1 MAAATETQASTPAP
15 DGLYRYD
22 GLAGGVTRFDSVT
35 EREIARFREQGYL
48 VVHEAFAI
56 DRVQDALDGLLDLL
70 AGRSP
75 SFDSVDYESSVDPAM
90 LDGMAAEERQDYV
103 RKFMWFVGH
112 DERLRTLSED
122 PALMGVVRRIIGEEP
137 MLFQD
142 MALLKPPRVGREKPW
157 HQDHA
162 YFDLELRT
170 RVVGVWIALDPAT
183 TGNGCML
190 VKPGSHL
197 QGPVVHFKRR
207 DWQICDTDVDPLGT
221 LGGSAGAG
229 RVPVLLQLHAAR
241 HRPEHERPA
250 APRGAVPLPARRRRA
265 HQPGGTHGRVR
276 LRGKGRDLLTGR
288 PSERNR
294 QSSGAV

>member
-1 MAAATETQASTPAP
+1 MATATETRASTPAP

-22 GLAGGVTRFDSVT
+22 GLAGGVTGFDSVT

-48 VVHEAFAI
+48 VVHDAITI

-75 SFDSVDYESSVDPAM
+75 SFDSVDYEPSVDPAT
-90 LDGMAAEERQDYV
+90 LDGLAAEERQDYV

-112 DERLRTLSED
+112 DERLRALSED
-122 PALMGVVRRIIGEEP
+122 PALMAVVRRIIGEEP

-207 DWQICDTDVDPLGT
+207 DWQICDADVDPLGT
-221 LGGSAGAG
+221 L
-229 RVPVLLQLHAAR
+229 
-241 HRPEHERPA
+241 
-250 APRGAVPLPARRRRA
+250 AVPLEPGGCLFFSSFMQHGTAPNTSDQRRRA
-265 HQPGGTHGRVR
+265 VQFHYRPAGAELVSLEERMAVFGSE
-276 LRGKGRDLLTGR
+276 GKDVTC
-288 PSERNR
+288 
-294 QSSGAV
+294 

>member
-1 MAAATETQASTPAP
+1 MATATETQASRPAP
-15 DGLYRYD
+15 DGLYGYD
-22 GLAGGVTRFDSVT
+22 GLADGVTGFGSVT
-35 EREIARFREQGYL
+35 EQEIARFREQGYL
-48 VVHEAFAI
+48 VVHEAFTI

-75 SFDSVDYESSVDPAM
+75 SFDSVDYESSVDPAT

-112 DERLRTLSED
+112 DERLRALSED
-122 PALMGVVRRIIGEEP
+122 PALMRVVRRIIGEEP

-142 MALLKPPRVGREKPW
+142 MALLKPPRVGRDKPW

-162 YFDLELRT
+162 YFNLELRT
-170 RVVGVWIALDPAT
+170 RVVGVWVALDQAT

-207 DWQICDTDVDPLGT
+207 DWQICDADVDPLGT
-221 LGGSAGAG
+221 L
-229 RVPVLLQLHAAR
+229 
-241 HRPEHERPA
+241 
-250 APRGAVPLPARRRRA
+250 AVPLEPGGCLFFSSLMQHGTARNTSDQRRRA
-265 HQPGGTHGRVR
+265 VQFHYRPAGAELTSLEERMAVFGSE
-276 LRGKGRDLLTGR
+276 GKDVTC
-288 PSERNR
+288 
-294 QSSGAV
+294 

>member
-1 MAAATETQASTPAP
+1 MATEPGTQASRPAP
-15 DGLYRYD
+15 EGLYRYD
-22 GLAGGVTRFDSVT
+22 GLAEGVTGFDSVT
-35 EREIARFREQGYL
+35 ERAIARFREQGYL
-48 VVHEAFAI
+48 VVHNAFTI

-75 SFDSVDYESSVDPAM
+75 SFDSVDYESSVDPAT

-112 DERLRTLSED
+112 DERLRALSED

-142 MALLKPPRVGREKPW
+142 MALLKPPRVGKEKPW

-197 QGPVVHFKRR
+197 RGPVVHFRRR

-221 LGGSAGAG
+221 L
-229 RVPVLLQLHAAR
+229 
-241 HRPEHERPA
+241 
-250 APRGAVPLPARRRRA
+250 AVPLEPGGCLFFSSFMQHGTAPNTSDERRRA
-265 HQPGGTHGRVR
+265 VQFHYRPASAELTSLEERMAVFGSE
-276 LRGKGRDLLTGR
+276 GKDA
-288 PSERNR
+288 SC
-294 QSSGAV
+294 

>member
-1 MAAATETQASTPAP
+1 MATATEIQASRPAP

-22 GLAGGVTRFDSVT
+22 GLAEGVTGFDSVT

-70 AGRSP
+70 AGSSP
-75 SFDSVDYESSVDPAM
+75 TFDSVDYESSVDPAT

-112 DERLRTLSED
+112 DERLRALSED

-137 MLFQD
+137 ELFQD

-162 YFDLELRT
+162 YFNLELRT
-170 RVVGVWIALDPAT
+170 RVVGVWIALDQAT

-190 VKPGSHL
+190 VKPGSHR

-207 DWQICDTDVDPLGT
+207 DWQICDADVDPLGT
-221 LGGSAGAG
+221 L
-229 RVPVLLQLHAAR
+229 
-241 HRPEHERPA
+241 
-250 APRGAVPLPARRRRA
+250 AVPLEPGGCLFFSSLMQHGTAPNTSDDRRRA
-265 HQPGGTHGRVR
+265 VQFHYRPAGAELTSLEERMAVFGSE
-276 LRGKGRDLLTGR
+276 GKDV
-288 PSERNR
+288 SC
-294 QSSGAV
+294 

>member
-1 MAAATETQASTPAP
+1 MATATEIQASRPAP

-22 GLAGGVTRFDSVT
+22 GLAESVTGFDSVT

-56 DRVQDALDGLLDLL
+56 DRVQDALAGLLDLL

-75 SFDSVDYESSVDPAM
+75 TFDTVDYEPSVDPAT
-90 LDGMAAEERQDYV
+90 LEGMAAEERQDYV

-112 DERLRTLSED
+112 DERLRALSED

-162 YFDLELRT
+162 YFNLELRT

-221 LGGSAGAG
+221 M
-229 RVPVLLQLHAAR
+229 
-241 HRPEHERPA
+241 
-250 APRGAVPLPARRRRA
+250 AVPLEPGGCLFFSSFMQHGTAPNTSDQRRRA
-265 HQPGGTHGRVR
+265 VQFHYRPAGAELTSLEQRMAVFGSE
-276 LRGKGRDLLTGR
+276 GKDVTC
-288 PSERNR
+288 
-294 QSSGAV
+294 

>member
-1 MAAATETQASTPAP
+1 MATATGTQASRPAP

-22 GLAGGVTRFDSVT
+22 GLAEGVTGFDAVT
-35 EREIARFREQGYL
+35 EREIAQFREQGYL

-75 SFDSVDYESSVDPAM
+75 SFDSVDYEPSVDPAT

-112 DERLRTLSED
+112 DERLRALSED
-122 PALMGVVRRIIGEEP
+122 RALMGVVRRIVGAEP
-137 MLFQD
+137 LLFQD

-207 DWQICDTDVDPLGT
+207 DWQICDTHVDPLGS
-221 LGGSAGAG
+221 L
-229 RVPVLLQLHAAR
+229 
-241 HRPEHERPA
+241 
-250 APRGAVPLPARRRRA
+250 AVPLEPGGCLFFSSLMQHGTAPNTSAVRRRA
-265 HQPGGTHGRVR
+265 VQFHYRPASAELTSTEARMAVFGSK
-276 LRGKGRDLLTGR
+276 GKDV
-288 PSERNR
+288 SC
-294 QSSGAV
+294 

>member
-1 MAAATETQASTPAP
+1 MATATEIQASRPAP

-22 GLAGGVTRFDSVT
+22 GLAEGVTGFDSVT

-48 VVHEAFAI
+48 VVHEAFTI
-56 DRVQDALDGLLDLL
+56 DRVRDALNGLLDLL

-75 SFDSVDYESSVDPAM
+75 SFDSVDYESSVDPAT

-112 DERLRTLSED
+112 DERLRALSED
-122 PALMGVVRRIIGEEP
+122 PALMRVVRRIIGEEP

-162 YFDLELRT
+162 YFNLELRT
-170 RVVGVWIALDPAT
+170 RVVGVWIALDQAT

-190 VKPGSHL
+190 VKPGSHR

-221 LGGSAGAG
+221 L
-229 RVPVLLQLHAAR
+229 
-241 HRPEHERPA
+241 
-250 APRGAVPLPARRRRA
+250 AVPLEPGGCLFFSSLMQHGTSPNTSDDRRRA
-265 HQPGGTHGRVR
+265 VQFHYRPAGAELTSLEERMAVFGSE
-276 LRGKGRDLLTGR
+276 GKDVTC
-288 PSERNR
+288 
-294 QSSGAV
+294 

>member
-1 MAAATETQASTPAP
+1 MATATEIQTSRPAP
-15 DGLYRYD
+15 GDRGDLYRYD
-22 GLAGGVTRFDSVT
+22 GLADGVTGFDSVT
-35 EREIARFREQGYL
+35 ERAIARFREQGYL
-48 VVHEAFAI
+48 VVHKAFTI

-75 SFDSVDYESSVDPAM
+75 SFDSVDYESSVDPAT

-112 DERLRTLSED
+112 DERLRALSED

-197 QGPVVHFKRR
+197 RGPVVHF
-207 DWQICDTDVDPLGT
+207 Q
-221 LGGSAGAG
+221 
-229 RVPVLLQLHAAR
+229 
-241 HRPEHERPA
+241 
-250 APRGAVPLPARRRRA
+250 AP
-265 HQPGGTHGRVR
+265 
-276 LRGKGRDLLTGR
+276 
-288 PSERNR
+288 
-294 QSSGAV
+294 

>member
-1 MAAATETQASTPAP
+1 MATATGTQASRPAP
-15 DGLYRYD
+15 EGLYRYD
-22 GLAGGVTRFDSVT
+22 GLAEGVTGFDSVT

-48 VVHEAFAI
+48 VVHDAFTI

-75 SFDSVDYESSVDPAM
+75 SFDSVDYESSVDPAT

-112 DERLRTLSED
+112 DERLRALSED

-142 MALLKPPRVGREKPW
+142 MALLKPPRVGIEKPW

-162 YFDLELRT
+162 YFNLELRT
-170 RVVGVWIALDPAT
+170 RVVGVWIALDQAT
-183 TGNGCML
+183 IGNGCML

-207 DWQICDTDVDPLGT
+207 DWQICDADVDPLGT
-221 LGGSAGAG
+221 L
-229 RVPVLLQLHAAR
+229 
-241 HRPEHERPA
+241 
-250 APRGAVPLPARRRRA
+250 AVPLEPGGCLFFSSLMQHGTAPNTSDQRRRA
-265 HQPGGTHGRVR
+265 VQFHY
-276 LRGKGRDLLTGR
+276 R
-288 PSERNR
+288 PSGAELTSLEERM
-294 QSSGAV
+294 AVFGSEGKDVTC

>member
-1 MAAATETQASTPAP
+1 MATATETQASRPAP
-15 DGLYRYD
+15 DGLYGYD
-22 GLAGGVTRFDSVT
+22 GLAEGVTGFGSVT

-48 VVHEAFAI
+48 VVHEAFTI

-70 AGRSP
+70 AGWSP
-75 SFDSVDYESSVDPAM
+75 SFDSVDYESSVDPAT

-112 DERLRTLSED
+112 DERLRALSED
-122 PALMGVVRRIIGEEP
+122 PALMRVVRRIIGEEP

-162 YFDLELRT
+162 YFNLELRT
-170 RVVGVWIALDPAT
+170 RVVGVWVALDQAT

-190 VKPGSHL
+190 VKPASHL
-197 QGPVVHFKRR
+197 QGPVVHFERR

-221 LGGSAGAG
+221 L
-229 RVPVLLQLHAAR
+229 
-241 HRPEHERPA
+241 
-250 APRGAVPLPARRRRA
+250 AVPLEPGGCLFFSSLMQHGTAPNTSDQRRRA
-265 HQPGGTHGRVR
+265 VQFHYRPAGAELTSLEERMAVFGSE
-276 LRGKGRDLLTGR
+276 GKDVTC
-288 PSERNR
+288 
-294 QSSGAV
+294 

>member
-1 MAAATETQASTPAP
+1 MATATGTQASRPAP

-22 GLAGGVTRFDSVT
+22 GLAEGVTGFDSVT

-48 VVHEAFAI
+48 VVHDAFTI

-70 AGRSP
+70 AGSSP
-75 SFDSVDYESSVDPAM
+75 TFDSVDYESSVDPAT

-112 DERLRTLSED
+112 DERLRALSED
-122 PALMGVVRRIIGEEP
+122 PALMRVVRRIIGEEP

-142 MALLKPPRVGREKPW
+142 MALLKPPRVGIEKPW

-162 YFDLELRT
+162 YFNLELRT
-170 RVVGVWIALDPAT
+170 RVVGVWIALDRST

-190 VKPGSHL
+190 VKPASHL

-207 DWQICDTDVDPLGT
+207 DWQICDADVDPLGT
-221 LGGSAGAG
+221 L
-229 RVPVLLQLHAAR
+229 
-241 HRPEHERPA
+241 
-250 APRGAVPLPARRRRA
+250 AVPLEPGGCLFFSSLMQHGTAPNTSDQRRRA
-265 HQPGGTHGRVR
+265 VQFHYRPAGAELTSLEERMAVFGSE
-276 LRGKGRDLLTGR
+276 GKDVTC
-288 PSERNR
+288 
-294 QSSGAV
+294 

>member
-1 MAAATETQASTPAP
+1 MATATETQASRPAP
-15 DGLYRYD
+15 DGLYGYD
-22 GLAGGVTRFDSVT
+22 GLAEGVTGFGSVT

-48 VVHEAFAI
+48 VVHEAFTI

-75 SFDSVDYESSVDPAM
+75 SFDSVDYESSVDPAT

-112 DERLRTLSED
+112 DERLRALSED

-162 YFDLELRT
+162 YFNLELRT
-170 RVVGVWIALDPAT
+170 RVVGVWVALDQAT

-190 VKPGSHL
+190 VKPASHL
-197 QGPVVHFKRR
+197 QGPVVHFERR

-221 LGGSAGAG
+221 L
-229 RVPVLLQLHAAR
+229 
-241 HRPEHERPA
+241 
-250 APRGAVPLPARRRRA
+250 AVPLEPGGCLFFSSLMQHGTAPNTSDQRRRA
-265 HQPGGTHGRVR
+265 VQFHYRPAGAELTSLEERMAVFGSE
-276 LRGKGRDLLTGR
+276 GKDVTC
-288 PSERNR
+288 
-294 QSSGAV
+294 

>member
-1 MAAATETQASTPAP
+1 MATVTETQASTPAP

-22 GLAGGVTRFDSVT
+22 GLAEGVTWFDSVT

-70 AGRSP
+70 AGNSP
-75 SFDSVDYESSVDPAM
+75 TFDSVDYESSVDPAT

-103 RKFMWFVGH
+103 RKFMWFVDH
-112 DERLRTLSED
+112 DERLRALSED
-122 PALMGVVRRIIGEEP
+122 LALMGVVRRIVGEEP
-137 MLFQD
+137 ELFQD

-170 RVVGVWIALDPAT
+170 RVVGAWIALDRAT

-207 DWQICDTDVDPLGT
+207 DWQICDTHVDPLGT
-221 LGGSAGAG
+221 L
-229 RVPVLLQLHAAR
+229 
-241 HRPEHERPA
+241 
-250 APRGAVPLPARRRRA
+250 AVPLEPGGCLFFSSFMQHGTAPNTSDQRRRA
-265 HQPGGTHGRVR
+265 VQFHYRPAGAELVSLEERMAVFGSE
-276 LRGKGRDLLTGR
+276 GKDVTC
-288 PSERNR
+288 
-294 QSSGAV
+294 

>member
-1 MAAATETQASTPAP
+1 MATATETQASRPAP
-15 DGLYRYD
+15 DGLYGYD
-22 GLAGGVTRFDSVT
+22 GLAEGVTGFGSVT

-48 VVHEAFAI
+48 VVHDAFTI

-75 SFDSVDYESSVDPAM
+75 SFDSVDYESSVDPAT

-112 DERLRTLSED
+112 DERLRALSED

-162 YFDLELRT
+162 YFNLELRT
-170 RVVGVWIALDPAT
+170 RVVGVWIALDRST

-190 VKPGSHL
+190 VKPASHL

-221 LGGSAGAG
+221 L
-229 RVPVLLQLHAAR
+229 
-241 HRPEHERPA
+241 
-250 APRGAVPLPARRRRA
+250 AVPLEPGGCLFFSSLMQHGTAPNTSDQRRRA
-265 HQPGGTHGRVR
+265 VQFHYRPAGAELTSLEERMAVFGSE
-276 LRGKGRDLLTGR
+276 GKDVTC
-288 PSERNR
+288 
-294 QSSGAV
+294 